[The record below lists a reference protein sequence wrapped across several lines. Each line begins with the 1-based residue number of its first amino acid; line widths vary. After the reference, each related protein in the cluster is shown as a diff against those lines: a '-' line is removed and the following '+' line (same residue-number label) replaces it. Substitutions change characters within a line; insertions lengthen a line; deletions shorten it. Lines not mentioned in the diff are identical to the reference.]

1 MSSRGATPG
10 LYHRTGTQLSPYQQ
24 LSLSVRAKRTQ
35 SFNREYVGENFG
47 KKSLHIFVF
56 SRFSYITNYRKF
68 FDLFVMLFVFV

>member
-35 SFNREYVGENFG
+35 SFNREYVG
-47 KKSLHIFVF
+47 L
-56 SRFSYITNYRKF
+56 
-68 FDLFVMLFVFV
+68 DLGNNS